1 MLGGL
6 ISGLFGSGSAKT
18 PPYQEL
24 AEANLKAGDFIDS
37 ATTRNVD
44 DLENFLGLS
53 DTAYQPWIEAG
64 HTALS
69 DIMDGMESGA
79 FDAGEF
85 MAPRYS
91 DLGQDPAYQFRVAEG
106 MRGLRRQ
113 NAAMG
118 LGDSGAHMRAA
129 MELGQGMASDEYDKM
144 YGRAVNQYQMK
155 NQLLGNRFNRLAG
168 LQSGGQDALR
178 GQMDNRLKAT
188 DMMGRNRLTGADARG
203 NAEIG
208 YWNSL
213 IDRQN
218 FKNQRKADK
227 WGGIGSSF
235 DTAAS
240 VATGY
245 FL

>member
-6 ISGLFGSGSAKT
+6 ISGIFGSGSAKT

-24 AEANLKAGDFIDS
+24 AEANLKAGDFIDT
-37 ATTRNVD
+37 ATTQNID

-64 HTALS
+64 HSALG
-69 DIMDGMESGA
+69 DMMDGIESGA

-85 MAPRYS
+85 VAPRYS

-113 NAAMG
+113 QGAMG
-118 LGDSGAHMRAA
+118 LAGSGAHTRAA
-129 MELGQGMASDEYDKM
+129 LELGQGLASEEYGNM
-144 YGRAVNQYQMK
+144 YGRAVDRYQMQNK
-155 NQLLGNRFNRLAG
+155 MLGDRFNRLSG
-168 LQSGGQDALR
+168 IESGGQDALR

-188 DMMGRNRLTGADARG
+188 ELTGRNRLTGADARG

-218 FKNQRKADK
+218 FKNQRKADR
-227 WGGIGSSF
+227 WSGIGSSI
-235 DTAAS
+235 DSVSS